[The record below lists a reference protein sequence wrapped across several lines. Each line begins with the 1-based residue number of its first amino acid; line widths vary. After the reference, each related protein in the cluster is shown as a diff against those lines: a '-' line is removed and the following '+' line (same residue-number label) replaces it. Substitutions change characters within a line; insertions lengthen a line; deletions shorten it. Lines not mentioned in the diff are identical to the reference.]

1 MVTPRTANAAADT
14 SASGGGAGPAT
25 TRVESW
31 RAASSDIT
39 EIDSVEAGSAE
50 VDSVEVDFVD
60 VGSLGDLRATTC
72 ALIPALRS
80 VRPTRAVTA
89 RTKEVAFRLA
99 FASTALASS
108 PASVS

>member
-25 TRVESW
+25 TRAESS

-50 VDSVEVDFVD
+50 VDSVEV
-60 VGSLGDLRATTC
+60 GSPGDLRATTC

-108 PASVS
+108 PASV